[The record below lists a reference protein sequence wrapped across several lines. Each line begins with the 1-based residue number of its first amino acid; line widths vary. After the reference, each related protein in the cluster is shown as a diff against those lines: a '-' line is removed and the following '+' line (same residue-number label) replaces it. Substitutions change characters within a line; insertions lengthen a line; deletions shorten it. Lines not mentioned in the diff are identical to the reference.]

1 MAGETFYTYLHG
13 PRTFWGNSGSNIRIN
28 NNFGFP
34 CTPPMMNGCGCN
46 YGSSNS
52 IWPAMM
58 MFNSMMAQTLPLW
71 NFGKSEGAGAS
82 DTTGTTE
89 SLDKLTSTRR
99 TLDQIGFTQAA
110 GYSLLL
116 DESGNVIYRY
126 NNGGNEYTASSMAEL
141 TAKISARTSE
151 ATNEGTSEGTSEG
164 AGSSDSVIS
173 VDDSASVQDT
183 DEVEATNEEA
193 SASDDSTDTVRH
205 STEGA
210 GSSTSTRKFKR
221 GKLNKGWEW
230 TTYAKL
236 QNSDLKNKIADKNCK
251 TAVDIM
257 KAVYPN
263 WANKSDAEIKGS
275 LSYKLLIDANPGAI
289 NNNGKIV
296 NKNKLDLFVRKQTT
310 TPAATNSSGNNTRE
324 VTVNGTKFKMIKN
337 SNGSYT
343 YKRGNTTINA
353 ATFANAAPEA
363 FIKEHNRNW
372 TAEDLQAILL
382 TYDSRNISGHKD
394 SNKKHFNSVHVSKD
408 GNNIKVSV
416 YYKGNGVLSYWKW
429 TSSFNCSKTNGK
441 IKWDISD
448 IYEDLNK
455 GY

>member
-82 DTTGTTE
+82 DTTGTTD
-89 SLDKLTSTRR
+89 SLDKLTTTRR

-110 GYSLLL
+110 GYNLLL

-126 NNGGNEYTASSMAEL
+126 NNGGKEYTASSMAEL
-141 TAKISARTSE
+141 TAKISAKTSE
-151 ATNEGTSEGTSEG
+151 ATNEGTSEATSEG

-173 VDDSASVQDT
+173 VDDSASAQDT

-210 GSSTSTRKFKR
+210 GSSTTTRKFKR

-251 TAVDIM
+251 TAVDII

-275 LSYKLLIDANPGAI
+275 SSYKLLIDANPGAI

-310 TPAATNSSGNNTRE
+310 TPAATNSSRNNTRE

-372 TAEDLQAILL
+372 TAEDLQAILQV
-382 TYDSRNISGHKD
+382 YDTRQNSGVR
-394 SNKKHFNSVHVSKD
+394 HFESVHVSKD
-408 GNNIKVSV
+408 GDNVKISV
-416 YYKGNGVLSYWKW
+416 YYKGNGVFNNWKYTVSYTGYK
-429 TSSFNCSKTNGK
+429 NGV
-441 IKWDISD
+441 ITQDIAQ
-448 IYEDLNK
+448 IHKEVMK
-455 GY
+455 GYNKIGS

>member
-82 DTTGTTE
+82 DTTGTTD
-89 SLDKLTSTRR
+89 SLDKLTTTRR

-210 GSSTSTRKFKR
+210 GSSTTTRKFKR

-236 QNSDLKNKIADKNCK
+236 QNGDLKNKIADKNCK

-275 LSYKLLIDANPGAI
+275 SSYKLLIDANPGAI
-289 NNNGKIV
+289 NNTGKIV

-310 TPAATNSSGNNTRE
+310 TPAATPTKTPQQKARETKLEYEKKDSYTSIIKFNGRE
-324 VTVNGTKFKMIKN
+324 VGSLDSDNN
-337 SNGSYT
+337 SNVRLELKSGKLKGSWH
-343 YKRGNTTINA
+343 
-353 ATFANAAPEA
+353 
-363 FIKEHNRNW
+363 IKYGDGDYVDYSDVNW
-372 TAEDLQAILL
+372 TGWGKYFNARRLYVGTRSKYNITSIEDFATKK
-382 TYDSRNISGHKD
+382 TYPARYDNNNQDPQGRIEIKID
-394 SNKKHFNSVHVSKD
+394 NKW
-408 GNNIKVSV
+408 IP
-416 YYKGNGVLSYWKW
+416 L
-429 TSSFNCSKTNGK
+429 
-441 IKWDISD
+441 
-448 IYEDLNK
+448 EDAMRM
-455 GY
+455 